1 MKMKKGALALA
12 LTTGLLFINGC
23 ADLGFGS
30 GISPAATESVMTYD
44 TGTVQDVKAVVVK
57 DNGAGTLVGAAT
69 GAVLGHMI
77 GGGRGK
83 DLATLGGGLLGAY
96 AGNQIASANAQEL
109 TVRLDNGRGNVVV
122 VAKGLRFS
130 PGQRVRIVKNGS
142 QLVSV
147 EALQ

>member
-1 MKMKKGALALA
+1 MRIKSEALALVLGA
-12 LTTGLLFINGC
+12 GVFFVSGC
-23 ADLGFGS
+23 ADLGVG
-30 GISPAATESVMTYD
+30 GGMSPVVTQSVMTYD
-44 TGTVQDVKAVVVK
+44 TGTVQSVKAVVVK

-96 AGNQIASANAQEL
+96 AGDQIASANAQEL

-130 PGQRVRIVKNGS
+130 PGQRIRIVKNGS
-142 QLVSV
+142 RLVSV
-147 EALQ
+147 EAL

>member
-1 MKMKKGALALA
+1 MRIKSEALALVLGA
-12 LTTGLLFINGC
+12 GVLFVSGC
-23 ADLGFGS
+23 ADLGVG
-30 GISPAATESVMTYD
+30 GGMSPVVTQSVMTYD
-44 TGTVQDVKAVVVK
+44 TGTVQSVKAVVVK

-130 PGQRVRIVKNGS
+130 PGQRIRIVKNGS
-142 QLVSV
+142 RLVSV
-147 EALQ
+147 EAL